1 MKHLL
6 IIPLLLLTACEE
18 TKPVSLLTDNKAMAS
33 EIIAAPDLPKFRLHK
48 ITLAVDKPNDL
59 KVKQGSAVSE
69 GQIIADQE
77 DERDRLLQR
86 KAELMLAVD
95 RLKKQLI
102 TEPQKPLEPL
112 KPKPVPA
119 LTDLGDVSYQQYE
132 AAIEKAKKEVDRAT
146 AELDLKN
153 REIDFIK
160 GVEGIDPA
168 IIEHELAAVAQLKAK
183 VKDAA
188 IEVSL
193 TEGKLL
199 TARQERQQKEYQHS
213 LDAARRIEEANT
225 AQSFYQHQVAENLI
239 AFQRQSADYEREL
252 RERDYRTTQTKLQ
265 LSGIDDNIS
274 KLSTI
279 RSPYSGTVKR
289 VKFINQTDNKLN
301 IELSIVIPVG
311 DSAIPEST
319 SSSNTTRANTSS
331 STTAPTSTSS
341 SNGSI
346 DSNKATAPAPN

>member
-6 IIPLLLLTACEE
+6 TLIAIVLIAGCSQSKAPNSALLPSAE
-18 TKPVSLLTDNKAMAS
+18 AA
-33 EIIAAPDLPKFRLHK
+33 EIIAAPELPKFRLHK
-48 ITLAVDKPNDL
+48 ITLAVDKPDDL
-59 KVKQGSAVSE
+59 KIKQGSAVSE
-69 GQIIADQE
+69 GQVIADQE
-77 DERDRLLQR
+77 DERNRLLQR
-86 KAELMLAVD
+86 KAELLLAVD

-102 TEPQKPLEPL
+102 TRPQKPLEPL

-119 LTDLGDVSYQQYE
+119 LSSLSDVSYQQYE
-132 AAIEKAKKEVDRAT
+132 AAIEKAKKEVERAI

-160 GVEGIDPA
+160 GIEAIDPA
-168 IIEHELAAVAQLKAK
+168 IIEHELAAATQLKAK
-183 VKDAA
+183 AKDAA
-188 IEVSL
+188 IEVTL
-193 TEGKLL
+193 AEGKLL
-199 TARQERQQKEYQHS
+199 TAKQERQQKEYQHS
-213 LDAARRIEEANT
+213 LDAAKRIEEANT
-225 AQSFYQHQVAENLI
+225 AQSFYQRQVAENLI
-239 AFQRQSADYEREL
+239 AFQRQSADYEKEL

-311 DSAIPEST
+311 NST
-319 SSSNTTRANTSS
+319 TPAGSSSSSN
-331 STTAPTSTSS
+331 
-341 SNGSI
+341 SI
-346 DSNKATAPAPN
+346 DNSENTDTTPN

>member
-6 IIPLLLLTACEE
+6 IIPLLLLMACQE
-18 TKPVSLLTDNKAMAS
+18 TKPVSLLGGNKAMAS
-33 EIIAAPDLPKFRLHK
+33 EIIAAPDLPKSRLHR
-48 ITLAVDKPNDL
+48 ITLAVDKPDDL

-69 GQIIADQE
+69 GQVIADQE

-86 KAELMLAVD
+86 KAELLLAVA
-95 RLKKQLI
+95 RLEKQLI
-102 TEPQKPLEPL
+102 TEPQRPLEPL

-119 LTDLGDVSYQQYE
+119 LSGLGDVSYQQYE
-132 AAIEKAKKEVDRAT
+132 AAIEKAKKEVERAT

-188 IEVSL
+188 IEVTL
-193 TEGKLL
+193 AEGKLL
-199 TARQERQQKEYQHS
+199 TAKQERQQREYQHS

-225 AQSFYQHQVAENLI
+225 AQSFYQRQIAENLI
-239 AFQRQSADYEREL
+239 AFQRQSADYEKEL

-289 VKFINQTDNKLN
+289 VKFVNQTDNKLN
-301 IELSIVIPVG
+301 IELSILIPIG
-311 DSAIPEST
+311 DGSAPAST
-319 SSSNTTRANTSS
+319 NSSS
-331 STTAPTSTSS
+331 
-341 SNGSI
+341 GS
-346 DSNKATAPAPN
+346 

>member
-1 MKHLL
+1 MKYLL
-6 IIPLLLLTACEE
+6 IIPLLLLTACNQE
-18 TKPVSLLTDNKAMAS
+18 TKPVSLLTDNKAMAA
-33 EIIAAPDLPKFRLHK
+33 EIITAPELPKFKLHK
-48 ITLAVDKPNDL
+48 ITLAVDKPDDL
-59 KVKQGSAVSE
+59 KIKQGSAISA

-86 KAELMLAVD
+86 KAELLLAVD

-102 TEPQKPLEPL
+102 TEPQRPLEPL
-112 KPKPVPA
+112 KPKLVPA
-119 LTDLGDVSYQQYE
+119 LSNLGDISYQQYE

-146 AELDLKN
+146 AELGLKQ
-153 REIDFIK
+153 RQIDFLK
-160 GVEGIDPA
+160 GIEGIDAA
-168 IIEHELAAVAQLKAK
+168 IIEHELAATAQLEAK

-188 IEVSL
+188 IEVNLS
-193 TEGKLL
+193 EGKLL
-199 TARQERQQKEYQHS
+199 TAKQERQQKEYQHS

-225 AQSFYQHQVAENLI
+225 AQSFYQRQVAENLI
-239 AFQRQSADYEREL
+239 AFQRQSADYEKEL

-301 IELSIVIPVG
+301 IELSIVIPISDG
-311 DSAIPEST
+311 ST
-319 SSSNTTRANTSS
+319 PTSFSSSNSAINPNKTTNTAS
-331 STTAPTSTSS
+331 
-341 SNGSI
+341 
-346 DSNKATAPAPN
+346 D

>member
-1 MKHLL
+1 MKYLL
-6 IIPLLLLTACEE
+6 IIPLLLLVACNQE
-18 TKPVSLLTDNKAMAS
+18 TKPVSLLGNNKAMAS
-33 EIIAAPDLPKFRLHK
+33 EIIAAPNLPKFRLHK
-48 ITLAVDKPNDL
+48 ITLSLAKPDDL

-69 GQIIADQE
+69 GQVIANQE
-77 DERDRLLQR
+77 DEQDRLLQR
-86 KAELMLAVD
+86 KAELMLAVN

-119 LTDLGDVSYQQYE
+119 LSSLGNASYQQYE
-132 AAIEKAKKEVDRAT
+132 AAIEKAKKEVERAT

-168 IIEHELAAVAQLKAK
+168 IIEHELAALAQLKAK

-188 IEVSL
+188 IEVRL
-193 TEGKLL
+193 AEGKLL
-199 TARQERQQKEYQHS
+199 TAKQERQQKEYQHS

-225 AQSFYQHQVAENLI
+225 AQSFYQRQIAENLI
-239 AFQRQSADYEREL
+239 AFQRQSADYEKEL

-265 LSGIDDNIS
+265 LSGIDDIIS

-279 RSPYSGTVKR
+279 RSPYSGTVRR

-301 IELSIVIPVG
+301 VELSIVVPVG
-311 DSAIPEST
+311 DSSAPASA
-319 SSSNTTRANTSS
+319 SNN
-331 STTAPTSTSS
+331 
-341 SNGSI
+341 N
-346 DSNKATAPAPN
+346 SNKTTDTATN